1 MEEMID
7 SFCFSEFIL
16 LSLRLHFLYTQSLP
30 ATKMWMNVVYSDIL
44 SLPVESEHYGFLP
57 SLIHFPLTLSPG
69 DTHYE
74 KCHSNV
80 SVNHPHNTNL
90 NGI

>member
-30 ATKMWMNVVYSDIL
+30 ATKMWMDVVYSDIL
-44 SLPVESEHYGFLP
+44 SLPVESEHYGFFT
-57 SLIHFPLTLSPG
+57 IINTLSS
-69 DTHYE
+69 
-74 KCHSNV
+74 HSL
-80 SVNHPHNTNL
+80 TW
-90 NGI
+90 